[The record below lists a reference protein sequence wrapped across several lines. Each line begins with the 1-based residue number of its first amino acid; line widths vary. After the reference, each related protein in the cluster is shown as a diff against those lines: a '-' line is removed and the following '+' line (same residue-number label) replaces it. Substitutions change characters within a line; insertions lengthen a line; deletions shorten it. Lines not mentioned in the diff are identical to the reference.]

1 MSELT
6 REVSPAFVAFK
17 AFAAEALARQPGLL
31 RLDCLN
37 PVKAIARD
45 LDFTSPPEVTLEHT
59 WRKYLNVRFTHS
71 FRSVGVRDSLFKLFA
86 GPLNDRVISVPAD
99 VYPVYLMIAQK
110 AGARFETYPTLPEF
124 GIQGT
129 LRTNT
134 VLLTAP
140 LTPLGR
146 DLTEHEISVL
156 LRWLSADAD
165 RLLVID
171 RVYDY
176 ANSAR
181 LQPLIDTNQV
191 IVCYSQSKSHL
202 APLVSGFV
210 IAPERFALPSAD
222 TSESDQAKVLL
233 TRYRHFPRT
242 QRSIFRARWERL
254 AASVRAFDANW
265 TPPESGYLSV
275 VNIPQTELLERG
287 VLAVPGGVYGTS
299 NTLSIVSCLHETN
312 AGAETEIVDRY
323 HVTALSN
330 FARGYDKYSRT
341 YSKANIPE
349 STYPERFYL
358 LANDQLDIGFAKV
371 GRLLQKTA
379 ARDRAVVL
387 HTRVA
392 RHELRANAR
401 TGLGEYIEQN
411 YVRVERILDDTLT
424 ELRIEDALATSLEL
438 NGNLCAW
445 GGVNPRSLSVLP
457 IASACQAKCD
467 FCFSHSSISDEQD
480 QGRLV
485 LPRLEAACAESR
497 ARGAERL
504 VITGG
509 GEPTLLAHHK
519 LLEIMRVGAKHF
531 RKIVMITNGYKL
543 GHADSADGLRTLRD
557 YHANGLTV
565 LALSR
570 HSHDRNAEIMHL
582 ETHSERVAQAW
593 QAHRNEWPGL
603 ALRWVCVLQKAGVSD
618 ERTLRDYLTWV
629 VETGGD
635 EICFKELYVA
645 ASNESVYHDSAYN
658 SWSAD
663 QQVPLSLV
671 TEFLN
676 NNGAEKVS
684 ELPWGSPV
692 YRFHWRGEELT
703 VAAYTEPSVFWER
716 ANGVCRSWNLMADG
730 TCYANLETT
739 SSRIEIGR
747 TSHALPLLELTGA
760 GESRPQ

>member
-17 AFAAEALARQPGLL
+17 AFAADALAREPGLR

-37 PVKAIARD
+37 PVKAIAH
-45 LDFTSPPEVTLEHT
+45 DFDFSFPPEITLERA
-59 WRKYLNVRFTHS
+59 WCQYLSVRFAHS
-71 FRSVGVRDSLFKLFA
+71 FRSAGVRDSLFKLFA
-86 GPLNDRVISVPAD
+86 GPLNDRVLSIPAD

-110 AGARFETYPTLPEF
+110 AGARFETYPTLPAFDIE
-124 GIQGT
+124 GA
-129 LRTNT
+129 LRTDT

-146 DLTEHEISVL
+146 DFTEHEISVL
-156 LRWLSADAD
+156 LRWLSADTN

-176 ANSAR
+176 ANTAR

-191 IVCYSQSKSHL
+191 IVCYSLSKSHL
-202 APLVSGFV
+202 APIVSGFV
-210 IAPERFALPSAD
+210 IAPERFTAPSAD
-222 TSESDQAKVLL
+222 TPDVDKAKVLL
-233 TRYRHFPRT
+233 TRCRHFPRT
-242 QRSIFRARWERL
+242 QRSIFRSRWDRL
-254 AASVRAFDANW
+254 AGSIRALDATW
-265 TPPESGYLSV
+265 QPPESGYLSV
-275 VNIPQTELLERG
+275 VKVPHAELLNRG
-287 VLAVPGGVYGTS
+287 VLAVPGDVYGTS
-299 NTLSIVSCLHETN
+299 NDTSLVTCLHETN
-312 AGAETEIVDRY
+312 AGAERDVVDRF

-349 STYPERFYL
+349 STYPDQFYL
-358 LANDQLDIGFAKV
+358 LANDQLDVGFAKV
-371 GRLLQKTA
+371 RKLLQKTA
-379 ARDRAVVL
+379 ARDRAIVL

-392 RHELRANAR
+392 RHELRANER
-401 TGLGEYIEQN
+401 TGLGAYIEQN
-411 YVRVERILDDTLT
+411 HVRVVRLLDDTLN
-424 ELRIEDALATSLEL
+424 ELRIEDALAASLEL
-438 NGNLCAW
+438 NGNLRAW
-445 GGVNPRSLSVLP
+445 ADVNPRSLSVLP

-480 QGRLV
+480 QGRLL

-497 ARGAERL
+497 SRGAERL

-519 LLEIMRVGAKHF
+519 LLEIMRIGAKHF

-543 GHADSADGLRTLRD
+543 GHADPVERLRTLRD
-557 YHANGLTV
+557 YHESGLTV

-570 HSHDRNAEIMHL
+570 HSHDRNADIMHL
-582 ETHSERVAQAW
+582 ETHSELVARTW
-593 QAHRNEWPGL
+593 QSHRDVLPGL
-603 ALRWVCVLQKAGVSD
+603 TLRWVCVLQKAGVSD

-629 VETGGD
+629 TETGGD

-645 ASNESVYHDSAYN
+645 ATNESVYHDSAYN

-671 TEFLN
+671 TEFLR
-676 NNGAEKVS
+676 NNGAERVG

-692 YRFHWRGEELT
+692 YRLRWRGKELT

-739 SSRIEIGR
+739 SSLIEIGR
-747 TSHALPLLELTGA
+747 NTHSLPLLETA
-760 GESRPQ
+760 DTVHAPR